1 MIARLG
7 TTSAAKIPTPPVP
20 AIVQSFVHRAVSE
33 SPVPNTV
40 QLRQCGEMRSLRGDP
55 WRPFTAD
62 QVISVHEPGFVWRAR
77 MQMAPLL
84 YADILDSYLAGEGLL
99 EVRLL
104 GSLRIARAAGPQI
117 GKGAL
122 MRYLAELAWAPHAM
136 RQNPFLSWHEVEATT
151 VEVSAESVGGS
162 ARVRL
167 VFENGDIV
175 RIEADDRPRA
185 VGGRMVPTRW
195 RGRFF
200 DYHEM
205 DGCRIPIRG
214 VVSWLSD
221 DGSFDCWRGK
231 VTAFTMR

>member
-1 MIARLG
+1 
-7 TTSAAKIPTPPVP
+7 
-20 AIVQSFVHRAVSE
+20 
-33 SPVPNTV
+33 
-40 QLRQCGEMRSLRGDP
+40 
-55 WRPFTAD
+55 
-62 QVISVHEPGFVWRAR
+62 
-77 MQMAPLL
+77 
-84 YADILDSYLAGEGLL
+84 
-99 EVRLL
+99 
-104 GSLRIARAAGPQI
+104 LRIARAAGPQI

>member
-1 MIARLG
+1 
-7 TTSAAKIPTPPVP
+7 
-20 AIVQSFVHRAVSE
+20 
-33 SPVPNTV
+33 
-40 QLRQCGEMRSLRGDP
+40 
-55 WRPFTAD
+55 
-62 QVISVHEPGFVWRAR
+62 
-77 MQMAPLL
+77 
-84 YADILDSYLAGEGLL
+84 
-99 EVRLL
+99 
-104 GSLRIARAAGPQI
+104 
-117 GKGAL
+117 
-122 MRYLAELAWAPHAM
+122 
-136 RQNPFLSWHEVEATT
+136 
-151 VEVSAESVGGS
+151 
-162 ARVRL
+162 L